1 MSQAQQP
8 VPQQPMAQQSVPQQS
23 VPQAAQDVRQA
34 RFGALPDRVAFEDMV
49 QEAPALPA
57 NQAVDSYDS
66 DGVGVRF
73 SCLAADLGL

>member
-1 MSQAQQP
+1 VSAAQAS
-8 VPQQPMAQQSVPQQS
+8 VARQSVPQQP
-23 VPQAAQDVRQA
+23 VAQAAQDLRQA
-34 RFGALPDRVAFEDMV
+34 RFGTLPDRVAFEDMV
-49 QEAPALPA
+49 QETPALPA